1 MAIATIAWLG
11 SIEQALAAAR
21 SDRKLALVEFSQA
34 PRCAGCVRLEAEV
47 YPNDRVATLLT
58 EHFVPA
64 RVLRS
69 DHPEEA
75 SRFNIMWTPT
85 LLILEPDATE
95 RHRVVGFLPVE
106 DLVPQLELGMA
117 KAAFGR
123 GDFAGA
129 QRAFQAIADRYP
141 SNDAAPEAVYWAGV
155 SEYKPNRDRQ
165 ALKRAGELLQRQYP
179 GNEWAKKGSVWL
191 SPAS

>member
-1 MAIATIAWLG
+1 MAIAMVSWLG
-11 SIEQALAAAR
+11 NIDQALGAAR
-21 SDRKLALVEFSQA
+21 SDQKLALVEFSQA

-47 YPNDRVATLLT
+47 YPDVRVAMFLA

-64 RVLRS
+64 RLVRS
-69 DHPEEA
+69 EHPQEER
-75 SRFNIMWTPT
+75 RFNIMWTPT

-106 DLVPQLELGMA
+106 DFIPQLELGLA

-123 GDFAGA
+123 SDFGGA
-129 QRAFQAIADRYP
+129 QRAFQAICDRYP
-141 SNDAAPEAVYWAGV
+141 SADAAPEAVYWTGV

-165 ALKRAGELLQRQYP
+165 ALKRAAERLLEQYP
-179 GNEWAKKGSVWL
+179 RSEWTKKGSVWL
-191 SPAS
+191 S